1 MTLPCFYNSGS
12 QWLWYKQVA
21 GEQPQ
26 IIASFYK
33 SSHNIFYN
41 QFKDDKRFSVHTG
54 EGVYHLHIAS
64 VRESDSA
71 MYFCGQTGFPVP
83 KFDQG
88 IFLVL
93 NGRCLR
99 FTFFF
104 FKGKM
109 SILFPNSF

>member
-54 EGVYHLHIAS
+54 KGFYHLHISS

-71 MYFCGQTGFPVP
+71 MYLCGRIGFTVTE
-83 KFDQG
+83 FDHG

-93 NGRCLR
+93 NGRCLYIY
-99 FTFFF
+99 FFL
-104 FKGKM
+104 K
-109 SILFPNSF
+109 